1 MTRTLRIL
9 VADDSDLLRNA
20 ICGLVA
26 RIDNCEICG
35 EARDG
40 SEALNKAAELNPDV
54 VLLDLSIPI
63 LHGLKVAQT
72 LARDFP
78 AIAVVIMS
86 EQDELLLKQIAE
98 ESRIEHSIAKSVLAS
113 RLGPLLKALAQSK
126 VPQTRK

>member
-1 MTRTLRIL
+1 MLPTIPICCETQF
-9 VADDSDLLRNA
+9 ADSSLESTIA
-20 ICGLVA
+20 KSAA
-26 RIDNCEICG
+26 R
-35 EARDG
+35 ARDG

-98 ESRIEHSIAKSVLAS
+98 KAAS
-113 RLGPLLKALAQSK
+113 NTLLPNPFSQAAWG
-126 VPQTRK
+126 RC